1 MKSAELVKT
10 LREYKKR
17 VVTISDIEKITG
29 KPSAYVSLI
38 LANNKEFRRIEKGK
52 YYLSGTDIYE
62 IASNILAPSY
72 ISILSALRYYNLIT
86 QMPNTIDV
94 ISTRQHKELFL
105 EGYKVRFV
113 KLSKKRVFGYKIEE
127 GAFIAEIEKAIVD
140 SVYLGID
147 YSYLNEA
154 LQNCIK
160 EIDIEKLKK
169 YAMAMDS
176 KIIINKIGFM
186 LEELGVNAEDLIDN
200 RSMRYAVINGT
211 ANINSRWRVRYA

>member
-113 KLSKKRVFGYKIEE
+113 KFSRKRVFGYRIEE
-127 GAFIAEIEKAIVD
+127 GSFIAEIEKAIVD

-147 YSYLNEA
+147 YSYINEA

-160 EIDIEKLKK
+160 EINIEKLKE
-169 YAMAMDS
+169 YAIAMDS

-186 LEELGVNAEDLIDN
+186 LEELGVDAEDLIGN
-200 RSMRYAVINGT
+200 RSMRYAIINGT
-211 ANINSRWRVRYA
+211 THINSRWRVKYA